1 MTKEYEQRKH
11 DEQFETSVGHLFLK
25 LLKLFVIIGCIFAFV
40 ILIFSQ
46 FIF

>member
-11 DEQFETSVGHLFLK
+11 DEQFETPIGHVILK
-25 LLKLFVIIGCIFAFV
+25 LLKLFVVIGCIFAAV
-40 ILIFSQ
+40 ILIFSL